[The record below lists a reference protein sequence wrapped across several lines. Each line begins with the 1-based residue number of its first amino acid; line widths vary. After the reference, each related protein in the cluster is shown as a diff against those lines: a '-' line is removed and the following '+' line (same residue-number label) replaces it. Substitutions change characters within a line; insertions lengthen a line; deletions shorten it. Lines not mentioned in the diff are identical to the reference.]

1 MKLFSKRDKVFTRL
15 KEARIY
21 YHNTRFFVNK
31 FLVSMAVDGD
41 SVCYLDN
48 RHCKLKRTKS
58 CCVTSFRS
66 GHVQVLISKKPD
78 VHVHCF
84 GADPLLL
91 MPGGVEMLGHLGL
104 TA

>member
-1 MKLFSKRDKVFTRL
+1 
-15 KEARIY
+15 
-21 YHNTRFFVNK
+21 
-31 FLVSMAVDGD
+31 MAVDGD

-48 RHCKLKRTKS
+48 GHCKLNRTKS

-66 GHVQVLISKKPD
+66 GHAEVVISKKPD
-78 VHVHCF
+78 VYVHSF

-91 MPGGVEMLGHLGL
+91 MPGGVEMLDHLDL